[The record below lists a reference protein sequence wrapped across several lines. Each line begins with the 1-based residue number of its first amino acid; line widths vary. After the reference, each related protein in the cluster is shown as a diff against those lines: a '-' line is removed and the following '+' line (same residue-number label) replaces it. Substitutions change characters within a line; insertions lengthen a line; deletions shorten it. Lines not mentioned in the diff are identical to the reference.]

1 MVSDASCAIL
11 CDWFKETQT
20 DRGADKQIFPAAIH
34 FLCADLVPVLG
45 QVGKATFLE
54 KKRKQEISKR
64 KHVISSE
71 CL

>member
-34 FLCADLVPVLG
+34 FLCADLVLILG
-45 QVGKATFLE
+45 QVGKAKFLG
-54 KKRKQEISKR
+54 KKKENRKSPNENM
-64 KHVISSE
+64 
-71 CL
+71 